1 MSDTLLLVFCTCPDK
16 ETAHRLAS
24 QLVEQRLAACVNISA
39 PSRSVYRWQDRIEQ
53 AEEILLSI
61 KTTAGNYSRLE
72 QNIRQ
77 GHPYQVPEIIALPV
91 RQGLPEYLKWVEEEC
106 ASSDS

>member
-1 MSDTLLLVFCTCPDK
+1 MSDPVLLVLCTCPDTN
-16 ETAHRLAS
+16 TADKLAR

-39 PSRSVYRWQDRIEQ
+39 PSRSVYRWQDKIEQ
-53 AEEILLSI
+53 TQEILLSI
-61 KTTAGNYSRLE
+61 KTTTGNYRRVE

-91 RQGLPEYLKWVEEEC
+91 QQGLPEYLKWVEEEC